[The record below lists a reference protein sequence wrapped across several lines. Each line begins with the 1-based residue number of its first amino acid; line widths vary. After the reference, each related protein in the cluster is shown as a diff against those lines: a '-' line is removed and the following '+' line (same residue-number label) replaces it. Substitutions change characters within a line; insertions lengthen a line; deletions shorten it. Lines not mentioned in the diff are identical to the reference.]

1 MKEFGGDQGEK
12 AKWRREKLNLPPI
25 PEPEIDSV
33 TGEILNAYAMISR
46 SRQYAGMAGVPLPLS
61 LSDIE
66 RYLASRPIL
75 VDRTEFDAAI
85 LALDDAW
92 RDEWA
97 KEQKR
102 NSKKK

>member
-1 MKEFGGDQGEK
+1 
-12 AKWRREKLNLPPI
+12 
-25 PEPEIDSV
+25 
-33 TGEILNAYAMISR
+33 MISR
-46 SRQYAGMAGVPLPLS
+46 GRKYAGMAGVPLPLS

-92 RDEWA
+92 RDDWA

>member
-25 PEPEIDSV
+25 PETDIHSV
-33 TGEILNAYAMISR
+33 TGEFLHVYAMIPR

-61 LSDIE
+61 LSDID
-66 RYLASRPIL
+66 RYLVSRSIL
-75 VDRTEFDAAI
+75 IDRTEFDAAI

-92 RDEWA
+92 RNEWA
-97 KEQKR
+97 TEQKR
-102 NSKKK
+102 RDNTK